1 VADVVANGVRFHVQR
16 LAGRAGP
23 AGSPPAARTAP
34 VVFLH
39 GLGLDNL
46 SSFYYTLA
54 NPVANAGIEAILYDL
69 RGHGL
74 SERPPT
80 GYAVSDSVSD
90 LDALLGALGV
100 TEPVHLVGNSY
111 GGTVALGFAVA
122 YPDRVASLVLVEAHF
137 AVQGWGAQM
146 AGTLTEVAFG
156 LAEGDARTW
165 RDRHGR
171 KLGRLAANADAL
183 INGTTLV
190 DDLLA
195 VKPFPATA
203 LRAVTCP
210 VVAVY
215 GESSDVL
222 HHAHQLEGLLPRFSL
237 TVLSGCTHSV
247 LTEATPFLRDALLQ
261 WVTAGRVAADVVG
274 EVLAR

>member
-1 VADVVANGVRFHVQR
+1 MAEVTANGVRFHVQR
-16 LAGRAGP
+16 LPGRRTGP
-23 AGSPPAARTAP
+23 AGSAPPAGHPAP

-54 NPVANAGIEAILYDL
+54 NPVANAGIDVILYDL

-74 SERPPT
+74 SERPST
-80 GYAVSDSVSD
+80 GYAVSDSVCD
-90 LDALLGALGV
+90 LDALLDALGV
-100 TEPVHLVGNSY
+100 SEPVHLVGNSY
-111 GGTVALGFAVA
+111 GGTVALGFAAA
-122 YPDRVASLVLVEAHF
+122 YPHRVASLVLIEAHF
-137 AVQGWGAQM
+137 AVEGWGEQM

-195 VKPFPATA
+195 VKPFPASA

-215 GESSDVL
+215 GEDSDVL

-237 TVLSGCTHSV
+237 TVLPGCTHSV
-247 LTEATPFLRDALLQ
+247 LTEATAFLRDALLR
-261 WVTAGRVAADVVG
+261 WVGAGRFVG
-274 EVLAR
+274 EAVAR